1 MRPGIRDRWR
11 IVIEIDTFDGDPRY
25 WDWSKLIG
33 DPIKV
38 TDSSFVE
45 RVLEDK
51 E

>member
-1 MRPGIRDRWR
+1 MRDRWR
-11 IVIEIDTFDGDPRY
+11 ITIEIDTYDGDPRY
-25 WDWSKLIG
+25 WDWSKLID

-38 TDSSFVE
+38 TDSSFAG